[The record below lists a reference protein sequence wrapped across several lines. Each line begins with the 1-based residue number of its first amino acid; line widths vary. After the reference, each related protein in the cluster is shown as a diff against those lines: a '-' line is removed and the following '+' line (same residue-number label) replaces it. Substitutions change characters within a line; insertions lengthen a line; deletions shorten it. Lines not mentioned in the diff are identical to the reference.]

1 MEGIQSMNNQE
12 GVEAKPIDSVEALRQ
27 ILETKQQR
35 SVTYTEAIEVG
46 ESLINFFEVLAEA
59 V

>member
-1 MEGIQSMNNQE
+1 MNNQE